1 MMILLSLFLLA
12 YLVGAIPFGY
22 LVGRARGVNLFHVGS
37 GNIGAT
43 NAGRAL
49 GRPYGI
55 AVFVLDFLKGAVP
68 VAFVEPL
75 AKLWSPEEVE
85 ALRPPELL
93 SVGAA
98 AFAFLGHLFPVYL
111 GFRGGK
117 GVATGAG
124 TVAVLVPIPFAIAVG
139 TWMLALLATRLVSI
153 ASIAAVLALAVARLV
168 FKLDPFADANW
179 LVTAFCIVGSIIV
192 IAKHRLNLIRLNNGT
207 ESRIDDSARRR
218 LLLRILHLLAV
229 GFWFGSGTFFVFVAT
244 VPIFDSFAEV
254 VKTQPNARTA
264 NVQIVPDGTSEQ
276 QRSQLASGLAG
287 AAVGPVFP
295 RFFLLSA
302 VCAWV
307 ALWTAYAWKR
317 HTVGRWRFR
326 LCVVA
331 AVGVAIGW
339 PLSIAVSEL
348 RLQRFAEDAAVAQAA
363 ASAFGPWHVAS
374 LFLSM
379 TVSVITGVILV
390 LAAKLPAED

>member
-22 LVGRARGVNLFHVGS
+22 LVGRARGVNLFNVGS

-68 VAFVEPL
+68 VAFIEPM
-75 AKLWSPEEVE
+75 AKLWSPEGVD
-85 ALRPPELL
+85 ALRPLELL

-139 TWMLALLATRLVSI
+139 TWMLALLATRLVSV

-168 FKLDPFADANW
+168 FKLDPLADANW

-192 IAKHRLNLIRLNNGT
+192 IAKHRSNLIRLNNGT

>member
-1 MMILLSLFLLA
+1 M
-12 YLVGAIPFGY
+12 
-22 LVGRARGVNLFHVGS
+22 
-37 GNIGAT
+37 
-43 NAGRAL
+43 
-49 GRPYGI
+49 
-55 AVFVLDFLKGAVP
+55 
-68 VAFVEPL
+68 AFVEPL